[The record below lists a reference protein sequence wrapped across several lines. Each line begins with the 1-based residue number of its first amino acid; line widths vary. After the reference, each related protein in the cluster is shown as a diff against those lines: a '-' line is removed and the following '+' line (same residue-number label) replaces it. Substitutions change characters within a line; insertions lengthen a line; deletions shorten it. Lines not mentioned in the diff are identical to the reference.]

1 MIYMIEEQ
9 KETTR
14 QETDTIGI
22 NNSTFTQQI
31 LYILDYA
38 QVKTF
43 FIRNHAVILIH
54 KIDESISVEFLM
66 QQAS

>member
-9 KETTR
+9 KETSR
-14 QETDTIGI
+14 QETNTIGI
-22 NNSTFTQQI
+22 NSSTFIQQI
-31 LYILDYA
+31 LYILGYA

-54 KIDESISVEFLM
+54 KINESISVEFLM